1 MSYFIIIITAG
12 FVGMMVTKK
21 VQVRRSS
28 GDIAELAVQKIREH
42 NENKEQILGL
52 LEGKER
58 IVLRHVQRGERARIT
73 RSETERL
80 LGVSDNVAERYLL
93 DLERKGMITRV
104 GQIDDDVYYER
115 VQVRESSV

>member
-28 GDIAELAVQKIREH
+28 GDIAKLAVRKIREH

-58 IVLRHVQRGERARIT
+58 IVLRHVQRGKRARIT

-104 GQIDDDVYYER
+104 GQIGDDVYYER
-115 VQVRESSV
+115 IQMHESSV

>member
-28 GDIAELAVQKIREH
+28 GDIAKLAVRKIREH

-58 IVLRHVQRGERARIT
+58 IVLRHVQRGKRSRIT
-73 RSETERL
+73 RSEIERL

-104 GQIDDDVYYER
+104 GQIGDDVYYER
-115 VQVRESSV
+115 VQMRESSV

>member
-21 VQVRRSS
+21 MYIRRSS
-28 GDIAELAVQKIREH
+28 EDIADHAVQKIREH